1 MDKILVVILVAAVLV
16 VVIVK
21 ASGQSVDLTTAH
33 ENLVQSLRAKGI
45 HDDRVLGA
53 IAQVPRHRFVPDR
66 LQHLAYADRAL
77 PIGEG
82 QTISQPYVVAYMTAM
97 LHINEGSKVLEIGTG
112 SGYQAAVL
120 SVLVDEVYSIEIV
133 EPLGREAI
141 ALLSE
146 LGYDNVHVRIGDGY
160 EGWPE
165 EAPFDAII
173 VTAAPD
179 HIPQPLIEQLASG
192 GRMILPVGDSRQFL
206 TLVERTESEVEI
218 TRDLPVLFVP
228 MTGEAESH

>member
-1 MDKILVVILVAAVLV
+1 MEKVLVIILIAAVVV

-21 ASGQSVDLTTAH
+21 ASGQSVDQSTAH
-33 ENLVQSLRAKGI
+33 ENLVQSLSSKGI
-45 HDDRVLGA
+45 RDERVLQA
-53 IAQVPRHRFVPDR
+53 MAQVPRHRFVPER

-82 QTISQPYVVAYMTAM
+82 QTISQPYVVAYMTEM
-97 LHINEGSKVLEIGTG
+97 LHIDETSKVLEIGTG

-133 EPLGREAI
+133 EPLGQQAA
-141 ALLSE
+141 ALLAE
-146 LGYDNVHVRIGDGY
+146 LGYQNVHVRIGDGY
-160 EGWPE
+160 QGWPE
-165 EAPFDAII
+165 QAPFDAVI

-179 HIPQPLIEQLASG
+179 HIPEPLIEQLGVG
-192 GRMILPVGDSRQFL
+192 GRMVIPVGDARQFI
-206 TLVERTESEVEI
+206 TLVERTETDVEI

-228 MTGEAESH
+228 MTGEAQIH